1 MNIFSESTQSPDV
14 TLASVIVL
22 YGSRSVANGDGRHRY
37 EMVAFS
43 L

>member
-1 MNIFSESTQSPDV
+1 MNIFPSPHKPDV

-22 YGSRSVANGDGRHRY
+22 YSSSSVAHGDGRHRY